1 MVSIEIRVEKAF
13 NGDCIWLRYGGRE
26 KANIIIDS
34 GPGIFER
41 GFKKVIDDI
50 KEKKEE
56 VNLLILTHID
66 NDHILGAKNY
76 IAKNDCEVIRKIWLN
91 GEGVKVYSTNQ
102 TLSPKN
108 VGKLVEVIKEKGI
121 ELITP
126 IYEGYE
132 DIING
137 GELKVITPKK
147 ESVLEVAKLVDK
159 FNLNSSNS
167 TYTDLE
173 TLYLEDKYEE
183 ENTPT
188 NKASISVVFKY
199 EDKKI
204 AFLGDSVATD
214 VIEGLNK
221 YFSGDEMDLVKIAH
235 HGSKHNTNCDLI
247 RKLGSKKFVISKKN
261 KVDKETIARIVNCCE
276 KSEIYCNYNWWRNRN
291 YFSEND
297 KLRYIDTGNLSI
309 DEKNLILIS
318 DGESL

>member
-1 MVSIEIRVEKAF
+1 MSIEIRVEKAF

-91 GEGVKVYSTNQ
+91 GEGIKVYSTNQ
-102 TLSPKN
+102 ALSPKN
-108 VGKLVEVIKEKGI
+108 VGELVEVIKEKRI

-126 IYEGYE
+126 IYEGHE

-147 ESVLEVAKLVDK
+147 KALLEVAKLVDK

-167 TYTDLE
+167 TSTDLE

-188 NKASISVVFKY
+188 NKASISVVFQY

-221 YFSGDEMDLVKIAH
+221 YFSGDKMDLVKIAH

-247 RKLGSKKFVISKKN
+247 RKLGANKFIISKQR

-276 KSEIYCNYNWWRNRN
+276 KSKIYCNYEWWRSIN
-291 YFSEND
+291 YFSKND
-297 KLRYIDTGNLSI
+297 KAKYIDTGRLSI
-309 DEKNLILIS
+309 YEQNLIVIS
-318 DGESL
+318 NEESL